1 MPELPEVEA
10 LAVFLREHA
19 SGRVIARAEAA
30 SFAVLKTFDPPLSAL
45 SGRVIGEVARHGK
58 FLDLSCGSGPGAA
71 GAAGAA
77 GDLHLVMHL
86 ARAGWLRWRDDI
98 PDKPARPGKSP
109 LAFRLVL
116 EDGSGFDLTEAGT
129 QKRLAVYLV
138 RDPADVPGVASLGPE
153 PLADDFTVDAL
164 AAILAGR
171 RTQIK
176 GVLRD
181 QHIIAGIGNAYSDEV
196 LNVAKMSPYKLASS
210 FTADEVAVL
219 HDAIVSTLRE
229 AVKRS
234 AGLAAADLKGEK
246 KTGLR
251 VHGKAGQPCPTCGDT
266 IREVSFADSALQYCP
281 TCQTGGKPL
290 ADRRMSRLL
299 KLGRRCA
306 TRDALRP
313 WPASGGAGVR
323 CRASPASGGAADR
336 LPPADEIDVGRRH
349 PGGDHGPQ
357 LYLGQGGGDQLPAV
371 RALRRL
377 PRCGSL
383 VGGLSG
389 GARLGAAGVGQTG
402 EVDLQRDA
410 RLLDGQPGL

>member
-10 LAVFLREHA
+10 LAVFLRENA

-45 SGRVIGEVARHGK
+45 SGRTITEISRHGK
-58 FLDLSCGSGPGAA
+58 FLDLRCVDGSGAGGSAARAA
-71 GAAGAA
+71 GA
-77 GDLHLVMHL
+77 GDLHLMMHL
-86 ARAGWLRWRDDI
+86 ARAGWLRWRTDI
-98 PDKPARPGKSP
+98 PEKPLRPGGKSP

-116 EDGSGFDLTEAGT
+116 EDGTGFDLTEAGT

-138 RDPADVPGVASLGPE
+138 RDPADVPGVATLGPE

-196 LNVAKMSPYKLASS
+196 LHVAKMSPFKLAAS
-210 FTADEVAVL
+210 FTPEEVAAL
-219 HDAIVSTLRE
+219 HEAIVTTLTE

-251 VHGKAGQPCPTCGDT
+251 VHGKTGQPCPVCGDT
-266 IREVSFADSALQYCP
+266 VREVSFADSSLQYCA

-299 KLGRRCA
+299 KLRPVRRRRRPPCHGR
-306 TRDALRP
+306 
-313 WPASGGAGVR
+313 
-323 CRASPASGGAADR
+323 
-336 LPPADEIDVGRRH
+336 
-349 PGGDHGPQ
+349 
-357 LYLGQGGGDQLPAV
+357 
-371 RALRRL
+371 
-377 PRCGSL
+377 
-383 VGGLSG
+383 
-389 GARLGAAGVGQTG
+389 
-402 EVDLQRDA
+402 
-410 RLLDGQPGL
+410 